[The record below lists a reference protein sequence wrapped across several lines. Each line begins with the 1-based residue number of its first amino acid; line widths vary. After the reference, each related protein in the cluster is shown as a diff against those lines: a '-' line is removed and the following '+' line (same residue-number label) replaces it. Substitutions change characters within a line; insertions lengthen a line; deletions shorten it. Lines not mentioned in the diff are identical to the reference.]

1 MTDKIDKNAAMT
13 SLAKT
18 LYLFEKEKGGVG
30 STGTLV
36 TIAHML
42 MLRGT
47 PVEFIEASTSQ
58 LDVFNAYGDHH
69 EVHQLALTD
78 ADASDRLIDL
88 VAAAPPGAAILA
100 NVPGGRF
107 EEMDEVHQLVG
118 YALETGETDARVVIV
133 WTMGMDAASRITL
146 DAMLDGAPPGPVWLN
161 LPEWAGP
168 PDKFV
173 NIDDELLQ
181 RIKGNGGCVFVTPKM
196 PPHLYEKFRSEEVA
210 IDRIAARP
218 GTTIGNRAAL
228 GLWERKVAQ
237 ALGDIF

>member
-1 MTDKIDKNAAMT
+1 MTNKIDT
-13 SLAKT
+13 TTTITKT

-36 TIAHML
+36 TVAHML

-58 LDVFNAYGDHH
+58 LDVLNAYGDHH
-69 EVHQLALTD
+69 VVHELVLTD
-78 ADASDRLIDL
+78 EDASDRLIDL

-100 NVPGGRF
+100 NIPGGRF
-107 EEMDEVHQLVG
+107 VEVDQIHEIVS

-133 WTMGMDAASRITL
+133 WTMGMDAASRTTL
-146 DAMLDGAPPGPVWLN
+146 DAMLNGTPPGPVLLN

-168 PDKFV
+168 PERFA
-173 NIDDELLQ
+173 NINDELLR
-181 RIKGNGGCVFVTPKM
+181 RIEEDGGRMFVTPKM
-196 PPHLYEKFRSEEVA
+196 PSHLYELFRSEEVA
-210 IDRIAARP
+210 IDRIAERP

-228 GLWERKVAQ
+228 GLWVRRVDE
-237 ALGDIF
+237 ALGDVF